1 MANSFILLALAEF
14 KNIDQSLSKCLEDQ
28 RIDLLEDDRLRYVIS
43 DATEI
48 VPTRLSMLTY
58 NIDANITRL
67 HSFVVSLQLE
77 LYLMLKTR
85 TSILRQSPQWYTIFH
100 TTSLPLGFMGVLC
113 DRGIEFDVLDSSKMI
128 IYVEEVKSSLSNAFF
143 QADIALAEDRNRG
156 SFLRLFFWYLGSCC
170 PYFWKV
176 CFLMIVVLFLHLNLM
191 VAKAADGRA
200 ILCRNGEAIDMSR
213 DHKQST
219 YRKEE
224 SLRKWR
230 LQRCQLLKWHSDW
243 DMVTI
248 STLSRARRSKD
259 TFNRGRQVSNDGMR
273 GDLGRFDNS
282 KGFCIV
288 RFELHRSR
296 SDNAC
301 LRSLRLNKAMVAPRW
316 RINGRESWCVFV
328 YRFRCFRPVL
338 NSGVASALPMNV
350 RLCFWEAV
358 ASIAPSSPAFVSGG
372 DGFLNIAFAGSL
384 PGFSRYLDL
393 RFRAYLFPA
402 SRSDTPMILHPQSL
416 DRSIKMSVVPCK
428 YVGGLK
434 IDCRR
439 LNSSSIRRS
448 ATSDFAARAL
458 ALTVLVERFV
468 SSSSSPS

>member
-1 MANSFILLALAEF
+1 FFVITTQTISKNNFFVATHPIMANSFIILAEF
-14 KNIDQSLSKCLEDQ
+14 KNIDQSLQVLEDQ
-28 RIDLLEDDRLRYVIS
+28 RIDLLVI
-43 DATEI
+43 
-48 VPTRLSMLTY
+48 SMLTY
-58 NIDANITRL
+58 NIVDGTIYQAPQLCSVFAARVVFDAKNQNK
-67 HSFVVSLQLE
+67 HSETKPPMVHNLSHHFSSE
-77 LYLMLKTR
+77 LN
-85 TSILRQSPQWYTIFH
+85 S
-100 TTSLPLGFMGVLC
+100 
-113 DRGIEFDVLDSSKMI
+113 
-128 IYVEEVKSSLSNAFF
+128 IYVEEVKSSLSNAFL

-213 DHKQST
+213 DHKPIYLPKSKEVAAST
-219 YRKEE
+219 MP
-224 SLRKWR
+224 R
-230 LQRCQLLKWHSDW
+230 LGHVTTTR
-243 DMVTI
+243 VTI

-301 LRSLRLNKAMVAPRW
+301 LRSLRLNKLDNLTVS
-316 RINGRESWCVFV
+316 NGRSSGGGSTGERVCCFCVPVSVFPTGLEL
-328 YRFRCFRPVL
+328 RRCISSSDERPAL
-338 NSGVASALPMNV
+338 LLGSGGFHSTVFAGFCLREVMVFSTSL
-350 RLCFWEAV
+350 
-358 ASIAPSSPAFVSGG
+358 SPALFRGSPDISICDSGLIC
-372 DGFLNIAFAGSL
+372 FLPL
-384 PGFSRYLDL
+384 
-393 RFRAYLFPA
+393 
-402 SRSDTPMILHPQSL
+402 
-416 DRSIKMSVVPCK
+416 MSVVPCK

-458 ALTVLVERFV
+458 ALTVLVE
-468 SSSSSPS
+468 